1 MFKKQNK
8 TKQLWD
14 KTQGT
19 LSRTYHG
26 GISLKYPPTTTASN
40 KLPFSKF
47 LFWKDSFPVNGCH

>member
-19 LSRTYHG
+19 LSRTCHG
-26 GISLKYPPTTTASN
+26 GISLKYPPTIMASN
-40 KLPFSKF
+40 KLPISKL
-47 LFWKDSFPVNGCH
+47 LFWKDSFPMNRCH